1 MLMLLVVMYFLFG
14 SLWGARSAWRGF
26 ALGTL
31 AYFMLISL
39 GWGGRAAL
47 LNTSNPREFWY
58 LRPISEDVR
67 EMRATLEEMSLRD
80 TGEPNLISVTAMV
93 PDDGALAWALRD
105 YPNTTFVNGIGRE
118 TKSGIVIAP
127 PQAVEPDLG
136 ASYVGKVLIMR
147 YSWDVNLLSWRDF
160 LAWLYRSDSFI
171 RPVPYDQMMLWVRND
186 IYGVEQVPGGQD

>member
-1 MLMLLVVMYFLFG
+1 
-14 SLWGARSAWRGF
+14 
-26 ALGTL
+26 
-31 AYFMLISL
+31 
-39 GWGGRAAL
+39 
-47 LNTSNPREFWY
+47 
-58 LRPISEDVR
+58 
-67 EMRATLEEMSLRD
+67 
-80 TGEPNLISVTAMV
+80 
-93 PDDGALAWALRD
+93 LAWALRD